1 MKRELIKAVGKS
13 GGNRGGGRKSAYD
26 DSEDDLGG
34 RGGRSLRVGTKVK
47 ARYRGKSKFYPGVIA
62 RDRGDGTYDID
73 YDDGEK
79 EIRVKEELI
88 EGGAG
93 GGRSGSRT
101 RKPAYDSE
109 DDGGDAPLDIGD
121 RVEAR
126 YKGKSKYYPGVI
138 TRSRLGGTQAFDID
152 YDDGE
157 QEMGVKRELIKA
169 VGKSGVQRFYGE
181 SRL

>member
-1 MKRELIKAVGKS
+1 MVKRK
-13 GGNRGGGRKSAYD
+13 
-26 DSEDDLGG
+26 
-34 RGGRSLRVGTKVK
+34 
-47 ARYRGKSKFYPGVIA
+47 
-62 RDRGDGTYDID
+62 DR
-73 YDDGEK
+73 
-79 EIRVKEELI
+79 IRLNLFILI